1 MPLPKFAAAVAAVL
15 VSALGGYHLGYR
27 AALPDAGARPAPAT
41 SLTSTAAKPR
51 PMDGTASSQGDASLL
66 GRMADLQR
74 QVAELRGKYQRLK
87 DSSRL
92 DAEQQQELRTLP
104 ELVMTSIEQ
113 VPLELIAPSIER
125 YTAIPVEVL
134 QSMPDQRAFVNRLA
148 EVAMDGIVD
157 EPEEEPRPMLGPVDF
172 SRNAGYAPPQQVF
185 ASTDLVVFAEFDS
198 YSFDRTE
205 VLVKWYRVDDG
216 KVVLFQQMPIR
227 SNQRNY
233 VWINDQDGIEPGNYR
248 VEIYEVSQE
257 MPLLSYG
264 SYRVEKVS

>member
-1 MPLPKFAAAVAAVL
+1 MQLPKFAVPIAAVL
-15 VSALGGYHLGYR
+15 LSVLAGYHLGYR
-27 AALPDAGARPAPAT
+27 AGLSVSDARLAPAAIET
-41 SLTSTAAKPR
+41 TAAATPR
-51 PMDGTASSQGDASLL
+51 PVAASPRDDASLFK
-66 GRMADLQR
+66 RMVDLQ
-74 QVAELRGKYQRLK
+74 QQMAELREKYQRLK
-87 DSSRL
+87 DRSQL
-92 DAEQQQELRTLP
+92 DAAEQQELQDLP
-104 ELVMTSIEQ
+104 ELVMASLEQ
-113 VPLELIAPSIER
+113 VPLEFIAPSIER
-125 YTAIPVEVL
+125 YTAIPAEVL

-157 EPEEEPRPMLGPVDF
+157 EPEEDPTALLGPVDF

-227 SNQRNY
+227 NNQRNH
-233 VWINDQDGIEPGNYR
+233 VWINDPDGIEPGNYR

>member
-1 MPLPKFAAAVAAVL
+1 MQLPKFAVPVAAVL
-15 VSALGGYHLGYR
+15 LSALAGYHLGYR
-27 AALPDAGARPAPAT
+27 AALPATGGQPDAVETTAAATPHPAT
-41 SLTSTAAKPR
+41 V
-51 PMDGTASSQGDASLL
+51 ASSPRDDANLL
-66 GRMADLQR
+66 GQMVDLQ
-74 QVAELRGKYQRLK
+74 QQMAELRDKYQRLK
-87 DSSRL
+87 DSSQL
-92 DAEQQQELRTLP
+92 DATEREELQNLP
-104 ELVMTSIEQ
+104 ELVMASLQQ
-113 VPLELIAPSIER
+113 VPLELVLPSIER

-134 QSMPDQRAFVNRLA
+134 QGMPDQRAFVNRLA

-157 EPEEEPRPMLGPVDF
+157 EPEEEPRVMLGPVEF

-185 ASTDLVVFAEFDS
+185 ATTDLVVFAEFDS
-198 YSFDRTE
+198 YGFYRSE

-216 KVVLFQQMPIR
+216 KVALFRQMPIG

-233 VWINDQDGIEPGNYR
+233 VWINEQDGIEPGNYR